1 VHASWSTFGWGK
13 RVRGPERLE
22 RPRGYVQ
29 SLGGV
34 AVWGLVAA
42 LGGCRSEPRVA
53 VIGYAFPLWGTTTV
67 QVARDE
73 IASWPPGAPVIRI
86 VYDSITQGDPP
97 DVEVMRAQRLAQIP
111 DLVGVVGHGGSRGS
125 LAAAPIYAAA
135 GIPQIVPTGT
145 SRLLGQ
151 AGPWTF
157 VLPPNDSIEGA
168 LIGRFTAERLGARRV
183 ALFFTNDEYGV
194 GLRDGVVAELARRG
208 IAVLSQVGVD
218 PRSDIPTLVAATLRR
233 DAPDA
238 FIMAA
243 RTVET
248 GRVAR
253 AAYGRV
259 PRLRVV
265 AGDGAVDV
273 PNLVALAGPAADS
286 IYVVAFWL
294 ADPPDSMSRAFVER
308 FHRITGRD
316 PGPDE
321 AMNHDALM
329 LLAHAARTAGPDRAA
344 LRRYL
349 EALGRSRPPYR
360 GVTGDITFLPERP
373 TRLVMAR
380 LRGGRLE
387 RLGSPESING
397 P

>member
-1 VHASWSTFGWGK
+1 
-13 RVRGPERLE
+13 
-22 RPRGYVQ
+22 
-29 SLGGV
+29 
-34 AVWGLVAA
+34 
-42 LGGCRSEPRVA
+42 VA

-73 IASWPPGAPVIRI
+73 IASWPPGGPAIRI
-86 VYDSITQGDPP
+86 VYDSITEGDPP
-97 DVEVMRAQRLAQIP
+97 DVEVMRAQRLSQIP
-111 DLVGVVGHGGSRGS
+111 DLVGIVGHGGSRGS

-168 LIGRFTAERLGARRV
+168 LIGRFTAERFGARRV
-183 ALFFTNDEYGV
+183 VLFFTNDEYGV
-194 GLRDGVVAELARRG
+194 GLRDGVVAELAQRG
-208 IAVLSQVGVD
+208 VAVMSQVGVD
-218 PRSDIPTLVAATLRR
+218 PGSDIPTLVDAALRR
-233 DAPDA
+233 AAPDA
-238 FIMAA
+238 FILAA
-243 RTVET
+243 RRET

-259 PRLRVV
+259 PHLRVV

-273 PNLVALAGPAADS
+273 PSLVALAGPGADS

-294 ADPPDSMSRAFVER
+294 ADAPDSISRAFVER

-316 PGPDE
+316 PGPDD

-329 LLAHAARTAGPDRAA
+329 LLARAVREVGPDRAA

-349 EALGRSRPPYR
+349 ETLGTSRPPYH
-360 GVTGDITFLPERP
+360 GITGEITFLPGRSP
-373 TRLVMAR
+373 RLVMAR

-387 RLGSPESING
+387 RVDG

>member
-1 VHASWSTFGWGK
+1 VHASWSTFGWGE
-13 RVRGPERLE
+13 RVRGPESLE

-29 SLGGV
+29 SLGSV
-34 AVWGLVAA
+34 AVWA
-42 LGGCRSEPRVA
+42 LALAFGGCQSEPRVA

-73 IASWPPGAPVIRI
+73 IASWTPGTTTIRI
-86 VYDSITQGDPP
+86 VYDSITEGDPP
-97 DVEVMRAQRLAQIP
+97 DVEVMRAQRLALIP
-111 DLVGVVGHGGSRGS
+111 DLVGIVGHGGSRGS

-145 SRLLGQ
+145 SRLLAQ

-157 VLPPNDSIEGA
+157 VLPPNDSVEGA
-168 LIGRFTAERLGARRV
+168 LIGRFTAERFGVRRV

-194 GLRDGVVAELARRG
+194 GLRDGVVAELAQRG
-208 IAVLSQVGVD
+208 VVVLSQVGVD
-218 PRSDIPTLVAATLRR
+218 PKSDIPTLVAATLRR
-233 DAPDA
+233 EAPDA

-243 RTVET
+243 RNVET

-259 PRLRVV
+259 PHLRVV
-265 AGDGAVDV
+265 AGDGAVQL
-273 PNLVALAGPAADS
+273 PSLVELAGPAADS

-294 ADPPDSMSRAFVER
+294 PDVPDSMSRAFVAR
-308 FHRITGRD
+308 FRRITGRD
-316 PGPDE
+316 PTPDD

-329 LLAHAARTAGPDRAA
+329 LMAEGVRAVGPDRAA

-349 EALGRSRPPYR
+349 ETLGQSRPPYH
-360 GVTGDITFLPERP
+360 GVTGEITFLAGSSP
-373 TRLVMAR
+373 RLVMAR
-380 LRGGRLE
+380 LRDGRLE
-387 RLGSPESING
+387 RVDG

>member
-1 VHASWSTFGWGK
+1 MS
-13 RVRGPERLE
+13 GPERLW
-22 RPRGYVQ
+22 RPRAYVQ
-29 SLGGV
+29 TLL
-34 AVWGLVAA
+34 AV
-42 LGGCRSEPRVA
+42 LGGCKGEPRVA
-53 VIGYAFPLWGTTTV
+53 VVGYAFPLWGTTTV

-73 IASWPPGAPVIRI
+73 IASWTSGASVIRI

-111 DLVGVVGHGGSRGS
+111 GLVGIVGHGGSRGS

-145 SRLLGQ
+145 SRLLGHVG
-151 AGPWTF
+151 AWTF

-183 ALFFTNDEYGV
+183 VLFFTNDEYGV
-194 GLRDGVVAELARRG
+194 GLRDGVVAELAQRG
-208 IAVLSQVGVD
+208 VAVLSQVGVD
-218 PRSDIPTLVAATLRR
+218 PGSDIPTLVDAALRR
-233 DAPDA
+233 EAPDA
-238 FIMAA
+238 FVVAA
-243 RTVET
+243 RNVET

-259 PRLRVV
+259 PHLRVV
-265 AGDGAVDV
+265 AGDGAVQLPSLPD
-273 PNLVALAGPAADS
+273 LAGPAADS

-294 ADPPDSMSRAFVER
+294 ADAPDSMSRAFVQR

-316 PGPDE
+316 PVPDD

-329 LLAHAARTAGPDRAA
+329 LMAQAVRAVGPDRAA
-344 LRRYL
+344 VRRYL
-349 EALGRSRPPYR
+349 EALGRTRPPYR
-360 GVTGDITFLPERP
+360 GVTGDITFLPGRVP
-373 TRLVMAR
+373 RLVIAR

-387 RLGSPESING
+387 RIDG

>member
-1 VHASWSTFGWGK
+1 MRASSSTFGWGK
-13 RVRGPERLE
+13 RVSGPERLW
-22 RPRGYVQ
+22 RAGAYVQ
-29 SLGGV
+29 SL
-34 AVWGLVAA
+34 LVLLA
-42 LGGCRSEPRVA
+42 GCKGEPRVA

-73 IASWPPGAPVIRI
+73 IASWPPGGPAIRI
-86 VYDSITQGDPP
+86 VYDSITEGDPP

-111 DLVGVVGHGGSRGS
+111 DLVGIVGHGGSRGS

-168 LIGRFTAERLGARRV
+168 LIGRFTAERFGARRV
-183 ALFFTNDEYGV
+183 VLFFTNDEYGV
-194 GLRDGVVAELARRG
+194 GLRDGVVAELGPRG
-208 IAVLSQVGVD
+208 VAVLSQVGVD
-218 PRSDIPTLVAATLRR
+218 PGSDIPTLVDAALRGGR
-233 DAPDA
+233 GRETPDA
-238 FIMAA
+238 FILAA
-243 RTVET
+243 RNRET

-253 AAYGRV
+253 SAYGRV
-259 PRLRVV
+259 PHLRVV
-265 AGDGAVDV
+265 AGDGAVQL
-273 PNLVALAGPAADS
+273 PNLVELAGPAADS

-294 ADPPDSMSRAFVER
+294 PDAPDSMSRAFVKR

-316 PGPDE
+316 PGPDD

-329 LLAHAARTAGPDRAA
+329 LMAQAVRAVGPDRAG

-349 EALGRSRPPYR
+349 ETLGNSRPPYR
-360 GVTGDITFLPERP
+360 GVTGEITFLPGRSP
-373 TRLVMAR
+373 RLVMAR

-387 RLGSPESING
+387 RVDG